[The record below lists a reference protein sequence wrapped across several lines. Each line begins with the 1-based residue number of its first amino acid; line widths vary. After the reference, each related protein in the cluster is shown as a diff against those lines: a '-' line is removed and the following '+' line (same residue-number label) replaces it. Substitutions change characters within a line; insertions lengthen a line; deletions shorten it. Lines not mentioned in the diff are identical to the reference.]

1 MHGVSAH
8 SNLERLVTDSI
19 GFSVLRKALIYLV
32 IVIVRG
38 NPAYLSSAKHDLHIT
53 RERIK
58 PFFLQKTCIIP
69 LSGFFA
75 SLFWL
80 FII

>member
-1 MHGVSAH
+1 MPYKVIPWKLGWDVSEDAI
-8 SNLERLVTDSI
+8 R
-19 GFSVLRKALIYLV
+19 
-32 IVIVRG
+32 
-38 NPAYLSSAKHDLHIT
+38 

>member
-1 MHGVSAH
+1 M
-8 SNLERLVTDSI
+8 I
-19 GFSVLRKALIYLV
+19 FSFVAV
-32 IVIVRG
+32 
-38 NPAYLSSAKHDLHIT
+38 PSLSSVWLFDLRTFRDRTKKELGVVI